1 MTTLSADF
9 WIQHLHLTR
18 HIEGGS
24 FNEVYRSPL
33 IFPPDSLPG
42 KTGGNRNACT
52 HIYFLLE
59 KNQFSAFHRI
69 RFDELWHF
77 YAGDPLTVY
86 EIDKAGRLHE
96 HVLGNDPT
104 KEQSLFCTI
113 AAGSWFGS
121 KVNVDGEY
129 SLVGCT
135 VAPGFDFEDFELA
148 KRSELVLQYPE
159 HSKIITSLTPKD

>member
-1 MTTLSADF
+1 L
-9 WIQHLHLTR
+9 
-18 HIEGGS
+18 
-24 FNEVYRSPL
+24 V
-33 IFPPDSLPG
+33 FPPGTLPG
-42 KTGGNRNACT
+42 KTKGNRNACT

-86 EIDKAGRLHE
+86 EIDKAGILHK
-96 HVLGNDPT
+96 HVLGNDPS
-104 KEQSLFCTI
+104 KGQSLFCCI
-113 AAGSWFGS
+113 NAGSWFGS
-121 KVNVDGEY
+121 RTDKGGEY

-148 KRSELVLQYPE
+148 KRDQLTYEFPE
-159 HSKIITSLTPKD
+159 HKEIISLLT

>member
-1 MTTLSADF
+1 MTKLSADF

-24 FNEVYRSPL
+24 FSEVYRSL
-33 IFPPDSLPG
+33 LVFPPDSLPG

-77 YAGDPLTVY
+77 YGGDPLTVY
-86 EIDKAGRLHE
+86 EIDKAGVLHK
-96 HVLGNDPT
+96 HLLGNDPT
-104 KEQSLFCTI
+104 KGQSLFCSVT
-113 AAGSWFGS
+113 AGSWFGS
-121 KVNVDGEY
+121 KTDKGGEY

-148 KRSELVLQYPE
+148 KREQLINEFPAHKE
-159 HSKIITSLTPKD
+159 IITLLT